1 MAECE
6 ISVPVLEERIHSSR
20 GQRLRERPWNFG
32 FNSSTTGT
40 HLQVV
45 IPLGSFADWN
55 ERGHQAK
62 GLGRQRRLDRVL
74 SRQHFDPVGS
84 DPFREAASEA

>member
-1 MAECE
+1 LGTVDL
-6 ISVPVLEERIHSSR
+6 STYNSLVLYIHSKAAWPNAKSLSLFWKNGSTSSR

-45 IPLGSFADWN
+45 IPLGSFTTGTNAVN
-55 ERGHQAK
+55 KLKVSVAG
-62 GLGRQRRLDRVL
+62 G
-74 SRQHFDPVGS
+74 GS
-84 DPFREAASEA
+84 IGF